1 MIYYVEWWT
10 SAIYEFFQLK
20 NNLVLKKTTNDPQ
33 KETKNWQTL
42 LQTGV
47 NSGAPLVVP
56 FMSLLLQ
63 IR

>member
-1 MIYYVEWWT
+1 MNCSYLRVFPI
-10 SAIYEFFQLK
+10 

>member
-1 MIYYVEWWT
+1 MNCSYLRAFPI
-10 SAIYEFFQLK
+10 

-63 IR
+63 IRW